1 MTDAK
6 TYIELFRV
14 HQYLKNLF
22 IFAPLF
28 FGARLA
34 DMDALGRTF
43 LAFVAFSLVAS
54 AVYIFNDYCD
64 REEDQEHP
72 EKRKRPIASGAVS
85 LRGAVLSM
93 AVSFSLG
100 MAIAALVN
108 TALVYIILA
117 YAVLN
122 TLYSIKI
129 KHVALLDISVIAV
142 GFVMRLFA
150 GSAVTG
156 IELSMWIVITT
167 FLLALLLATAKRRD
181 DVLIYINTG
190 HVARKVIDG
199 YSLEMLNV
207 VMAILSSVVIV
218 AYLMYTV
225 SPEVIQRV
233 GSDKLY
239 VTAAF
244 VVLGILRYL
253 QVTLV
258 MNKSGSPTRVLLTD
272 RFLQLMVVGWLITFG
287 AVLYF

>member
-93 AVSFSLG
+93 VVSFSLG

-181 DVLIYINTG
+181 DVLIYISTG